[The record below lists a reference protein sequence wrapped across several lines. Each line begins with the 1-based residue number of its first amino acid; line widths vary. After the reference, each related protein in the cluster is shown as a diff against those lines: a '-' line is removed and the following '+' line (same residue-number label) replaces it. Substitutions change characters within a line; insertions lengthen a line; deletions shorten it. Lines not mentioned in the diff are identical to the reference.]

1 MRPHHKQ
8 YIRLL
13 DVIQADRGG
22 AALRAQSSRHPADSN
37 TKGSQRDS
45 WERYTTRE
53 CSSKDVAEA
62 NEKTRTSREQMTS
75 DGDGCGAWT

>member
-37 TKGSQRDS
+37 TKGSWQP
-45 WERYTTRE
+45 ERQLGEVCDERMQLEECCGGKRE
-53 CSSKDVAEA
+53 DK
-62 NEKTRTSREQMTS
+62 NKPRTNDER
-75 DGDGCGAWT
+75 W